1 MKLKKLL
8 MDSLIK
14 TDFQRH
20 GINKI
25 TLFKLFSIFYIF
37 PNPGLKFMV
46 IFRLCQKYR
55 KKNKFLFILFFLWLR
70 NLKFKY
76 GFDISYRT
84 QIGAGFY
91 IGHFGGV
98 VVHGDTVI
106 GNNCNI
112 SQGVTLGVSN
122 SKNQGA
128 PIIGDNVFIGP
139 NACVF
144 GKVIVGNN
152 TVIGSNTVITE
163 DLPAFSTVV
172 NQRVNIIDKDLSN
185 SYIHNKFP

>member
-1 MKLKKLL
+1 MNN
-8 MDSLIK
+8 LIK
-14 TDFQRH
+14 TDFFRH
-20 GINKI
+20 GISRV
-25 TLFKLFSIFYIF
+25 TLFKLFSVFYIF

-55 KKNKFLFILFFLWLR
+55 NRNKFLFIFFFLWLR

-84 QIGAGFY
+84 KIGAGFY

-98 VVHGDTVI
+98 VIHGDTLI

-144 GKVIVGNN
+144 GNVTIGNN
-152 TVIGSNTVITE
+152 TVIGANTVITE
-163 DLPAFSTVV
+163 NLPPFSTIV
-172 NQRVNIIDKDLSN
+172 NQKIFIIDKDLSN
-185 SYIHNKFP
+185 SYIHNKFSKNK

>member
-1 MKLKKLL
+1 
-8 MDSLIK
+8 MDNLIK
-14 TDFQRH
+14 TDFHRH
-20 GINKI
+20 GINKV
-25 TLFKLFSIFYIF
+25 TLIKLFSIFYIF

-46 IFRLCQKYR
+46 IFRLCKKYR
-55 KKNKFLFILFFLWLR
+55 KKNKFLFVFFFLWLR
-70 NLKFKY
+70 SLKYKY

-144 GKVIVGNN
+144 GKVTVGNN
-152 TVIGSNTVITE
+152 TVIGANTVITE

-185 SYIHNKFP
+185 SYIHNKFPKIK